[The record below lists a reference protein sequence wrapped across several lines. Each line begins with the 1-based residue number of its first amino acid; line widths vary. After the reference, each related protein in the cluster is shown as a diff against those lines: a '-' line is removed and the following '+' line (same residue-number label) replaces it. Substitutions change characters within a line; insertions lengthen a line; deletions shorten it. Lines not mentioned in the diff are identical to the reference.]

1 MNKKKT
7 IFLFLA
13 NEMEYNSILSNHETL
28 ELAVESRMPC
38 IDNWIVK
45 GCIVANKTKHFLVP
59 IFLEFILKLP
69 FKFIMIRVLRIIFKI
84 LLMMSLASGSV
95 FSLHGNCK

>member
-13 NEMEYNSILSNHETL
+13 NEMEYNSVLSNNETL

-45 GCIVANKTKHFLVP
+45 GCIVAKTKHFLIP
-59 IFLEFILKLP
+59 IFLGFILKLP
-69 FKFIMIRVLRIIFKI
+69 FKFIMIRVLTII
-84 LLMMSLASGSV
+84 
-95 FSLHGNCK
+95 